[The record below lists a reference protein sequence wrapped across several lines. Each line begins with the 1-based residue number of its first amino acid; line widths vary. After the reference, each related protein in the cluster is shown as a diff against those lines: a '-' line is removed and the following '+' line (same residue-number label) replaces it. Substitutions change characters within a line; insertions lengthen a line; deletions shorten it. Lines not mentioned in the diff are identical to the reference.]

1 MKVIGMTR
9 TNALIGLALLMGLA
23 GCSGGDQQKAPE
35 VASIAT
41 SDAPPPPTTTS
52 SEEGRPRHR
61 VDESAEDSQRLIAP
75 WDACMKEHGAD
86 MDQQPNS
93 SIQAAEEW
101 SAAHKDAGKACLP
114 KLPLLPWGEDHDNPA
129 YQDNMHAWVQ
139 CMTAKGMKVAE
150 SPGDDESPWHYT
162 SDTQPAGSDKIEQ
175 DCELQVM
182 GPSDK

>member
-1 MKVIGMTR
+1 VFSGVVVSL
-9 TNALIGLALLMGLA
+9 LIGLA

-41 SDAPPPPTTTS
+41 SDAPVSAASPTTANS
-52 SEEGRPRHR
+52 DEGRPRHR
-61 VDESAEDSQRLIAP
+61 VDESPEDSQRLIAP
-75 WDACMKEHGAD
+75 WDACMKAHGAD

-93 SIQAAEEW
+93 SIKAAEEW
-101 SAAHKDAGKACLP
+101 SAAHKDAGKACSS

-129 YQDNMHAWVQ
+129 YKDNIHAWVQ
-139 CMTAKGMKVAE
+139 CMTAEGMKVAE
-150 SPGDDESPWHYT
+150 SSDDESPWHYS
-162 SDTQPAGSDKIEQ
+162 SDTQPADSAKIEQ